1 MKTSVARVGAYP
13 RPLMFAGVVVFLG
26 IWELA
31 AKCGVMSS
39 ALIPPPSSIFPA
51 LSSEI
56 ANGLFFK
63 YIGDSLEH
71 YLLGVVVG
79 TVLGI
84 ALGIAAGLWPA
95 VENAQEGIARLLR
108 PVPPIAWIP
117 FAIIWFGVTEMAAA
131 FIVATGV
138 LWLNYFATIA
148 AIKSV
153 DSGLIELSYAF
164 NQGGLFKRL
173 WKVILPG
180 AAPGIFSGVR
190 TGISMGWI
198 SVLAAELFGVSGIG
212 QRMMEASGLLA
223 TNIVLLY
230 MAVIAVLYSVFDSLI
245 VWVNRKVV
253 RWTP

>member
-1 MKTSVARVGAYP
+1 MNPGSTLSKSSARL
-13 RPLMFAGVVVFLG
+13 LMLAGVVVFLG
-26 IWELA
+26 LWELA
-31 AKCGVMSS
+31 SVCGLISS
-39 ALIPPPSSIFPA
+39 ALMPPPSSIIPA
-51 LSSEI
+51 LSSELSH
-56 ANGLFFK
+56 GLFFK

-84 ALGIAAGLWPA
+84 GLGITAGLWKPA
-95 VENAQEGIARLLR
+95 EAAQEGIARLLR

-117 FAIIWFGVTEMAAA
+117 FAIIWFGVTETAAA

-138 LWLNYFATIA
+138 LWLNYFATVA
-148 AIKSV
+148 AIKAV
-153 DSGLIELSYAF
+153 DPGFIELSYAF

-173 WKVILPG
+173 WKVILPS
-180 AAPGIFSGVR
+180 AASGIFSGIR

-230 MAVIAVLYSVFDSLI
+230 MAVIAILYSVFDSL
-245 VWVNRKVV
+245 VVLAHRKVV